1 MAKRL
6 LLFAATTGY
15 QIRVF
20 ADAARRLEVD
30 LTLATDRCHILEDPW
45 GDRAIPV
52 KFDRIAASLETL
64 RGLQFDGVAAVG
76 DRPAMLAA
84 EAAQMLGAPFHP
96 PEAARACNDKYLARQ
111 LYQAAGLRVPQFFR
125 APFTDDPHAL
135 AARAP
140 YPCVLKPLGLSAS
153 RGVIRA
159 DNAAEFVAAFD
170 RIRKIGERYLQVESY
185 IPGREF
191 AIEGLV
197 TAGEFQPIAIFDKP
211 DPLEGPFFEETI
223 YVTPSREP
231 DHVQRALLQTT
242 ARAVR
247 ALGLRH
253 GPVHAELRH
262 NAEGA
267 WMLEAHARP
276 IGGLC
281 AKALR
286 LALWGGPPGPRPAPW
301 PASPQPDEANPG
313 SEKRVQG
320 DPCGPTGLPYE
331 ELILRHALGEDVS
344 QFRLA
349 NGASGVMMIPIPKDG
364 VYRSVEG
371 LAEASAGVDEIIVTA
386 TPGQRLIPLP
396 EGSSYLGFI
405 FARGHSSQAVEAAL
419 RKAHSS
425 LRFDIATALET
436 FR

>member
-1 MAKRL
+1 MGSVAKRL

-20 ADAARRLEVD
+20 ADAARRLGAD
-30 LTLATDRCHILEDPW
+30 LTLATDRCHVMEDPW

-52 KFDRIAASLETL
+52 KFDPVAGSREASLKAL
-64 RGLQFDGVAAVG
+64 RGMRFDGVAAVG
-76 DRPAMLAA
+76 DRPAMLAS
-84 EAAQMLGAPFHP
+84 EAAEMLGAPFHP

-111 LYQAAGLRVPQFFR
+111 FYQAAGLRVPQFFR
-125 APFTDDPHAL
+125 APFTEDPLAL
-135 AARAP
+135 AGRAP

-159 DNAAEFVAAFD
+159 NNAVEFAAAFE

-223 YVTPSREP
+223 YVTPSREA
-231 DHVQRALLQTT
+231 DDVQRALLQTT

-267 WMLEAHARP
+267 WMLETHARP

-281 AKALR
+281 AKTLQ
-286 LALWGGPPGPRPAPW
+286 LAPASACRVPAPW
-301 PASPQPDEANPG
+301 PAQADS
-313 SEKRVQG
+313 R
-320 DPCGPTGLPYE
+320 GPSLPYE

-344 QFRLA
+344 QFHLA

-405 FARGHSSQAVEAAL
+405 FARGNSPQEVEAAL
-419 RKAHSS
+419 RQAHSR

-436 FR
+436 FSPVV